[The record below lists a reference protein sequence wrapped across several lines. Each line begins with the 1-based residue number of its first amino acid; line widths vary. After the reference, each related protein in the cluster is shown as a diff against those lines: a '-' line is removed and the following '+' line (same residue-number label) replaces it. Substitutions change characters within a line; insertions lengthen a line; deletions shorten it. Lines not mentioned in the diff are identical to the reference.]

1 MLSVTDILR
10 GKGAPFGALFT
21 YPVKVYDYEKFS
33 EAKTCLTIMQKALPV
48 EYIQMPYLH
57 MLALVSTEGNNL
69 MAKLSTVLSLAL
81 HLDEEQIRLR
91 TNEGN
96 LSLVFVNGANEP
108 IETVSALR
116 FSALRRQIAEQNHV
130 ELPNEHA
137 NMEILQSERD
147 IAEANALGLIT
158 DFQSLF
164 FSVATVCHLS
174 AAEVMDMT
182 IYEFEERYRAASRIM
197 NYQIYKK
204 AEMRGMVSFTGGS
217 PFPSWC
223 FDKKEDGL
231 HGTIPLADFQKRVG
245 NVIEDRTI

>member
-1 MLSVTDILR
+1 MLNITDILL

-21 YPVKVYDYEKFS
+21 YPIKVYDYERFA
-33 EAKTCLTIMQKALPV
+33 EAKSCLTIMQKALPV
-48 EYIQMPYLH
+48 EYMQMPYLH

-91 TNEGN
+91 TDDGK
-96 LSLVFVNGANEP
+96 LSLVFVSSANEP

-130 ELPNEHA
+130 ELPNEQA
-137 NMEILQSERD
+137 NLEILQSERD
-147 IAEANALGLIT
+147 MAEANSLGLVT

-164 FSVATVCHLS
+164 FSVATICHLS
-174 AAEVMDMT
+174 TAEVMDMT

-197 NYQIYKK
+197 NYQIYKQ
-204 AEMRGMVSFTGGS
+204 AEMSGMVSFKGGS

-223 FDKKEDGL
+223 FDKKDDGL

-245 NVIEDRTI
+245 NVIEDKTI